1 MAENS
6 PQLVCTNCRKP
17 ISEDMNLCPYC
28 GHTLKAGVQ
37 TGGSNAALP
46 PQVIVVPQT
55 TENKAASRV
64 EPEKERSLG
73 ATLLVAAV
81 RFAIGYLIITAL
93 FYFGNQYRE
102 QLMPVTPLIGGQSA
116 EAAGVAWNYIKD
128 YYPEFTNAERT
139 VSAVMM
145 DGEQYYIVD
154 FVINSSDGDQA
165 LRMAVS
171 RDLKDTF
178 PLEYYNSDNFW
189 SPDNE

>member
-1 MAENS
+1 
-6 PQLVCTNCRKP
+6 
-17 ISEDMNLCPYC
+17 MNLCPYC

-102 QLMPVTPLIGGQSA
+102 QLMPVTPFIGGQSA